1 MTEEIS
7 KWWRKRAWYAKLAII
22 LVLVAAV
29 ALVTP
34 FGRSVWNSWF
44 FNVQKADDA
53 TNYRTIKHVEDSCR
67 AMISSYTADRLIWEQ
82 YKDSTNAEQM
92 SWANQAK
99 MRANKTAA
107 SYNEYILK
115 NSFVWE
121 DNIPKDISRKL
132 EYLP

>member
-1 MTEEIS
+1 MSDLWDNLGWFGRTV
-7 KWWRKRAWYAKLAII
+7 II
-22 LVLVAAV
+22 VILIIIIAA
-29 ALVTP
+29 VTP

-53 TNYRTIKHVEDSCR
+53 TNYRTIKQVEDSCR
-67 AMISSYTADRLIWEQ
+67 AMISSYTADKMTWEQ
-82 YKDSTNAEQM
+82 YKDSDNEEQV

-121 DNIPKDISRKL
+121 DNIPKDIEQRL
-132 EYLP
+132 EYLE